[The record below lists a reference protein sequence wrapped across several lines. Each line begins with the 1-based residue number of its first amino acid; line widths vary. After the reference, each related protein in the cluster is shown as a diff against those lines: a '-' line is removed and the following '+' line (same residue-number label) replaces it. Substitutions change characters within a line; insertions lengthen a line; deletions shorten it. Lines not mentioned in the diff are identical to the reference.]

1 MFWRKSCYNACEG
14 VVLAE
19 AQLLG
24 ALHVVL
30 LCVSKV
36 KNIFCNLMRV
46 WTSSK
51 RSPPVQHSK
60 ENAISH
66 HCDGIFFTSMS
77 A

>member
-46 WTSSK
+46 WTSSI
-51 RSPPVQHSK
+51 

-66 HCDGIFFTSMS
+66 HCGGIFLTSMS